1 LTFPKQ
7 ATAKASDPC
16 DRRPDETASAYA
28 RFCLYQFLPA
38 YSRSLS
44 AVARVCGVTR
54 QSIQQQATRHEWE
67 LRVGPPNYLAALTAL
82 SYGGKHPLLELLEER
97 ERDLQKQEV
106 TDPDTGFDLAFLEAL
121 EKEDHFAGLDLE
133 VDHLE
138 GFDFEIDPLAD
149 LDLTP

>member
-1 LTFPKQ
+1 LRGLSLTFPKQ
-7 ATAKASDPC
+7 ATAPDPC
-16 DRRPDETASAYA
+16 DRRPDETASAHA
-28 RFCLYQFLPA
+28 RFLLYQSLPA

-44 AVARVCGVTR
+44 QVARVCGVTR
-54 QSIQQQATRHEWE
+54 QAIQQQATRHEWE

-82 SYGGKHPLLELLEER
+82 SFGGKHPLLELLEER
-97 ERDLQKQEV
+97 EKQGG

-133 VDHLE
+133 IDLLE